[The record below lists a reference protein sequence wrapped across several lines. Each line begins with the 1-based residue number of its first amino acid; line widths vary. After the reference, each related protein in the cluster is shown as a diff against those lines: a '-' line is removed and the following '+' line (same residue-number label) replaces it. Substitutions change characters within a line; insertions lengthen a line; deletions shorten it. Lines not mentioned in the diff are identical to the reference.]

1 MSIRLSRRRDP
12 DWEMDGPAA
21 RREHMRKTLMG
32 LIAFS
37 YSFLAAACALVVWA
51 IQLGLAHVA
60 GVRLLI
66 LH

>member
-1 MSIRLSRRRDP
+1 MPIRPRRRRDP

-21 RREHMRKTLMG
+21 RREHLRAKLMG

-37 YSFLAAACALVVWA
+37 YAFLAAACAGMAWA
-51 IQLGLAHVA
+51 IQVGLAHVP
-60 GVRLLI
+60 GIRLLI